1 MHSSTMGGVVS
12 TSDREA
18 NTFIKK
24 LLFLLLLW
32 IWGGGLGVRVVVVV
46 VAIVVEIVVEG
57 LEEEEGRGFTS
68 GTPMV

>member
-1 MHSSTMGGVVS
+1 MGGVVS

-46 VAIVVEIVVEG
+46 VVVAMVVELVVEG

>member
-1 MHSSTMGGVVS
+1 MS

-46 VAIVVEIVVEG
+46 VVVAIVVEIVVEG